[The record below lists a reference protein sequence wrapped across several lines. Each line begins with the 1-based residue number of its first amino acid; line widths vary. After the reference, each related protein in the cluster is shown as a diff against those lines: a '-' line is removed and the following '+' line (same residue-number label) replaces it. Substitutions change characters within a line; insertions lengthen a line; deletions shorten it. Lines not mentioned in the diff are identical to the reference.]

1 MILFADL
8 LVIALLV
15 CEFWWRP
22 PWLRVLLVIFAVFQ
36 LNAAT
41 NLGPASRRAVAQPR
55 TVTLPAPPSQP
66 TVPASDF
73 VSGVLVMH
81 DEAKRDLTRIT
92 FPAGVLVWLAL
103 SPAVLEALSR
113 HGFAVRK
120 ERGPGT
126 SSAPGTG

>member
-1 MILFADL
+1 MFADL
-8 LVIALLV
+8 LVIALFV
-15 CEFWWRP
+15 CEFRWRL

-41 NLGPASRRAVAQPR
+41 NLGPARRRALDQPR
-55 TVTLPAPPSQP
+55 KVTLPAPPSQP
-66 TVPASDF
+66 KVPASDF

-81 DEAKRDLTRIT
+81 DEAKRDLTRLT
-92 FPAGVLVWLAL
+92 FPAVVLAWLAL

-113 HGFAVRK
+113 LGFAVRK
-120 ERGPGT
+120 ERSPGT